1 MKKLVMTAIAAIL
14 FGSQAAQANDCQ
26 GAMTATINSM
36 DDAIRYGKAVGDN
49 CKGLTQSSVSA
60 NNAAAVAQSIDAN
73 YSNHTSAQ
81 YYDRDLNVSLRAGN
95 SKIAKCSG
103 DISALSDRDKADCE
117 AVEFAAKNGDQ
128 RPKYNLDYENDPL
141 VNSSKDQINN
151 AKIEGG
157 QNFCRVVRN
166 VVPATYEQKQC
177 FSTTTRTIEQEQCS
191 DTVSASCNRAT
202 ADYDVADG
210 GVEMNSLKVIS
221 GEWSPTFRYVRK
233 VLRYRQVPNNS
244 TGLNS
249 HGGTHR
255 VFLSK
260 LEFTI
265 EDLQKLPS
273 AKIARIYQDNG
284 LRLHINGTKVW
295 DVYYGSDRHGEFRPN
310 LDIKPFL
317 KEGKNVIDVDLHNH
331 SGPSGL
337 EIDFAIPIFNNCR
350 FATKTTC
357 TPKQQSPQI
366 CQVVSSA
373 CEQQDLGN
381 GFNENT
387 GSFGGQGAL
396 GFCLKRNYTLSCNN
410 DTEVNE
416 CSVSELKGCEQI
428 GSECTDRDNQGNC
441 VSYNKT
447 YQCKK
452 TEERVTET
460 RQCEQQLCN
469 GDNCIGNPPPEA
481 DGDFGKAIAIM
492 EAQRQAG
499 TYGKTPTGYNIFDG
513 DPSVCSVKVLAG
525 HSIMSCCKAISTGD
539 KFQNRTQGVGATQT
553 YGNNPN
559 QPAIDDRGS
568 KYVYDNVFDQNK
580 TVAVIQSAAT
590 LGWLQ
595 CNNEEKVLAIKR
607 GSGLCEYSHE
617 WCSKKTFFGSC
628 LEKKRQYCCYRSTLA
643 RIINKQGRQQLGK
656 GAGCDGFTLEEL
668 QRLDF
673 SRMDLSEFI
682 NEIVPADIDVEQ
694 RKRQVQQTVEKS
706 FNSGVNYYDR

>member
-1 MKKLVMTAIAAIL
+1 MKKLVMTAIAAIV

-73 YSNHTSAQ
+73 YSNHTSTQ

-117 AVEFAAKNGDQ
+117 AVEFAAKNGEQ

-141 VNSSKDQINN
+141 IDSSKDQINN
-151 AKIEGG
+151 AKIEDG

-177 FSTTTRTIEQEQCS
+177 LVTSGTHEASCQ
-191 DTVSASCNRAT
+191 DTVNLSGCIVPT
-202 ADYDVADG
+202 AQYRVADG
-210 GVEMNSLKVIS
+210 GVVKGSTRVQRASEL
-221 GEWSPTFRYVRK
+221 PTNIEFGDKALQLTMMGHGRRRLGPHVAEYAFEIK
-233 VLRYRQVPNNS
+233 N
-244 TGLNS
+244 LNQID
-249 HGGTHR
+249 R
-255 VFLSK
+255 AV
-260 LEFTI
+260 
-265 EDLQKLPS
+265 
-273 AKIARIYQDNG
+273 IARYYRDDG
-284 LRLHINGTKVW
+284 LRVW
-295 DVYYGSDRHGEFRPN
+295 VNDTLVIDDGYGIQAVSTVHPN
-310 LDIKPFL
+310 KDLKPFL
-317 KEGKNVIDVDLHNH
+317 KEGINIIKADL
-331 SGPSGL
+331 
-337 EIDFAIPIFNNCR
+337 FNNTRDAILHLTVDIPVFKGCEKT
-350 FATKTTC
+350 FNTTC
-357 TPKQQSPQI
+357 TTAHQNPNVCQLVKKTCVEPSQEPLAGILGSVDREPLGSCKKQTYEMV
-366 CQVVSSA
+366 CAGELNVS
-373 CEQQDLGN
+373 
-381 GFNENT
+381 
-387 GSFGGQGAL
+387 
-396 GFCLKRNYTLSCNN
+396 
-410 DTEVNE
+410 E
-416 CSVSELKGCEQI
+416 CSSLDTQGCEQI
-428 GSECTDRDNQGNC
+428 SSECTERDGSGKCVTYNQ
-441 VSYNKT
+441 T

-525 HSIMSCCKAISTGD
+525 HSVMSCCKAISTGD
-539 KFQNRTQGVGATQT
+539 KFQNRTQGIGATQT

-656 GAGCDGFTLEEL
+656 GAGCNGFTLDEL

-694 RKRQVQQTVEKS
+694 RKRQVQQTVKKS